1 MNNIIIEERVWDRN
15 YSTETVMLNGKNLLC
30 PNISPLLKTI
40 RPDEV
45 DLLYKT
51 KVMYALDHVQSFVVR
66 MFDAPAIYFPKIDN
80 RNHVLEQFLERPR
93 RNPFGTFLENMVS
106 IPDVGFEFLY
116 YNKNRPKMHKF
127 ASQHKDLLPIV
138 EYLDLLAKYDTNSN
152 TPQQFARINRT
163 LHERFWQELFER
175 SEAKKREAIIGR
187 VLDYERK
194 YFDYDNPPTNFID
207 SLESFGY
214 AKRINETSQA
224 ITYSNERECATS
236 FQFHSSILSNEEVV
250 SKLIEYLK
258 TDKTKLTI
266 LKFKN
271 LDLRTNVDYTM
282 RSNFKKI
289 LTTISNIKIDNK
301 NKAYMLLE
309 AGNQY
314 AVCLPVFEIVS
325 RAFSMIDSDVT
336 FGRNNGRGQFWD
348 STANYPRKWKEM
360 EHVFDN
366 DPELFRQT
374 NEVANKIVDLK
385 ALDKQTYNKVRRQ
398 YFLASLNQQ
407 ATNMKKHIENGTSE
421 IYLNQILRNSELSPL
436 RELILN

>member
-1 MNNIIIEERVWDRN
+1 MNSIIIEERVWDRN
-15 YSTETVMLNGKNLLC
+15 YSTETVTLNGKTLLC
-30 PNISPLLKTI
+30 PNISPLVKTI

-45 DLLYKT
+45 DLLYRT
-51 KVMYALDHVQSFVVR
+51 KWMYALEHVQSFVVR
-66 MFDAPAIYFPKIDN
+66 LFDAPKIYFSKIDN
-80 RNHVLEQFLERPR
+80 RNHALEQFLERPR
-93 RNPFGTFLENMVS
+93 QDPFGAFLNDVVS

-116 YNKNRPKMHKF
+116 YNKNRKKIHKF
-127 ASQHKDLLPIV
+127 ASQHEDLSPIV
-138 EYLDLLAKYDTNSN
+138 EYLDRLDTHEANSN
-152 TPQQFARINRT
+152 TSQQFARINKP

-175 SEAKKREAIIGR
+175 SEAKKREAMIGR
-187 VLDYERK
+187 ILDYERK

-207 SLESFGY
+207 SLESFEY

-224 ITYSNERECATS
+224 IAYSNERECATS
-236 FQFHSSILSNEEVV
+236 FQFHSNILSDEEIV
-250 SKLIEYLK
+250 SKLVEYLEA
-258 TDKTKLTI
+258 DKTKLTI

-271 LDLRTNVDYTM
+271 LDLRANVDYTM
-282 RSNFKKI
+282 RSNFKRI
-289 LTTISNIKIDNK
+289 LATISDIKIDNK

-348 STANYPRKWKEM
+348 STANYPRKGKEM
-360 EHVFDN
+360 EQVFAN
-366 DPELFRQT
+366 DPELFRKT
-374 NEVANKIVDLK
+374 NEVADRIDDLK
-385 ALDKQTYNKVRRQ
+385 ALDTTTYNKIRRQ

-407 ATNMKKHIENGTSE
+407 ATNMKKHIEDGTSE
-421 IYLNQILRNSELSPL
+421 VYLNQMLRNSELSPL